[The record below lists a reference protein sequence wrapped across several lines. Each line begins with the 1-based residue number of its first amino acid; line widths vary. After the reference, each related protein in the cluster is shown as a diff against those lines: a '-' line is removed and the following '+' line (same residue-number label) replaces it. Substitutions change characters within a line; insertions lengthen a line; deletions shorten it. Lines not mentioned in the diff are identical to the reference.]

1 MNDQIEGIVVSVK
14 DYREHDSLLH
24 VLTSEDQMMSIIAR
38 GVQKVKSKNAP
49 ACQLFTYTR
58 MQLNYREQATMQSL
72 RSAEILESYRKIRED
87 LLKQS
92 IASYFC
98 ECIDKSGFELDA
110 FDLLKT
116 SLEILKVTTHPF
128 RILCLFQSLINR
140 MHGIEP
146 YVDGC
151 VRCGTAQGIYGISRN
166 DGGFV
171 CKLCYKRVSDHAK
184 SIEEL
189 KRFRLISKA
198 ELKHDAILASH
209 AEFTYEDFE
218 ELYGFFAEYSGVSLR
233 SIRFLRCLMD
243 MEEKS

>member
-1 MNDQIEGIVVSVK
+1 MNGIIVSAK
-14 DYREHDSLLH
+14 DYRENDALLH
-24 VLTSEDQMMSIIAR
+24 ILSEDGELISVVAKGI
-38 GVQKVKSKNAP
+38 QKVKSKNAP

-58 MQLNYREQATMQSL
+58 MQLNYREGAAMQSL
-72 RSAEILESYRKIRED
+72 RSAEIIDSYRKIRED

-98 ECIDKSGFELDA
+98 ECIDKSGFELDS
-110 FDLLKT
+110 FPLLKQ
-116 SLEILKVTTHPF
+116 SLDILKDTDQPF
-128 RILCLFQSLINR
+128 RILCLFQSLVNR

-151 VRCGTAQGIYGISRN
+151 VRCGNTQGITGISRS

-171 CKLCYKRVSDHAK
+171 CKLCFRTSHDQTK

-198 ELKHDAILASH
+198 ELEHYDILADH
-209 AEFTYEDFE
+209 ADYTYDDFE
-218 ELYGFFAEYSGVSLR
+218 ELYGFFADYSGVTLR
-233 SIRFLRCLMD
+233 SIRFLRCLMN
-243 MEEKS
+243 MEEQNK